1 MITKQTAERI
11 YYAYSEI
18 EKAKELIKDIK
29 QSLETATNDTHTLL
43 DRARGR
49 RVIEMGV
56 PSGGNGHRIFDVPLP
71 VATKVIDAHI
81 AANEEKLKELMA
93 IAEIELRA

>member
-11 YYAYSEI
+11 YWAYSEI

-29 QSLETATNDTHTLL
+29 QSLESATNDTHTLL

-56 PSGGNGHRIFDVPLP
+56 PSGSNGHRIFDVPLP

>member
-11 YYAYSEI
+11 WWAYTEI
-18 EKAKELIKDIK
+18 EKARALVTEMK
-29 QSLETATNDTHTLL
+29 QAIETATDDVHSLV
-43 DRARGR
+43 DKARGR

-56 PSGGNGHRIFDVPLP
+56 PSGSNGHRIFDVPLP

-81 AANEEKLKELMA
+81 KANEEKLKELMA
-93 IAEIELRA
+93 IAEIELKG